1 MCEQMIKRSNLVAV
15 KYYAARVVDLPD
27 DPGQSQRQD
36 IYMQALTASGVEIIE
51 GKFQRRDKNVM
62 VRATGK
68 IVKARVHEEKGTDV
82 NLAVDLVANAL
93 IGSVDRALV
102 ICNDSDLQRAVDR
115 TIQSGV
121 DVFVANPYRHRGGRG
136 PGKSR
141 TRKNRP
147 SLIGT
152 ERVNLTRS
160 MLLNAQFP
168 DEVRTL
174 TGPVRRPSGWSLT
187 AQKPLAVARS
197 FRSRAPRRSS
207 VDVPHNTDPGDTSEP
222 GTTICGKETTDNDP
236 TNG

>member
-1 MCEQMIKRSNLVAV
+1 MSKRCVAYVDGHNFYHGAIKGNGDLKWLDLRAMCEQMVKRSNLVAV
-15 KYYAARVVDLPD
+15 KYYTARVVDLPD

-36 IYMQALTASGVEIIE
+36 IYMQAVTASGVEIIE

-68 IVKARVHEEKGTDV
+68 IMKARIYEEKGTDV
-82 NLAVDLVANAL
+82 NLAVDLVTDAL
-93 IGSVDRALV
+93 GGSIDRALV

-115 TIQSGV
+115 TMQSGV

-136 PGKSR
+136 PGKNR

-152 ERVNLTRS
+152 ERINLTRS

-168 DEVRTL
+168 DEIDTP
-174 TGPVRRPSGWSLT
+174 TGPLRRPSGWS
-187 AQKPLAVARS
+187 
-197 FRSRAPRRSS
+197 
-207 VDVPHNTDPGDTSEP
+207 
-222 GTTICGKETTDNDP
+222 
-236 TNG
+236 